1 MRVLVLHSDVGA
13 DPPPD
18 ELETVETAHA
28 IAEALAGRGHETAL
42 APFHSDPAVIRAHI
56 AAARAEAVFNMVES
70 VHGLGALAPAAPAML
85 ENLGLPYTGC
95 GSAAMALACD
105 KPLTKTILRAAGLPT
120 ADWAEPPHWNG
131 LRDDRGY
138 IVKSK
143 NEDASRGLD
152 DGAVVLGREAVRARA
167 AQSASRLGGRWFAEA
182 YLDGREFNIA
192 ILEQGGLPRVLPIP
206 EMRFESWSKD
216 RPRILSYAA
225 KWDAESPDD
234 AQTVRVFGTEEN
246 EPALAG
252 VLSDVAR
259 KTWNV
264 MGLRGF
270 ARIDFRIDADGAPM
284 ILEVNP
290 NPCLHPLSGFATAAG
305 EAKLSFAEC
314 VDLILRAAQTG

>member
-1 MRVLVLHSDVGA
+1 MRVLVLHSDVGEN
-13 DPPPD
+13 PPPD

-28 IAEALAGRGHETAL
+28 IAEALAGRGHETSL
-42 APFHSDPAVIRAHI
+42 APFHPDPAIIRAHI

-70 VHGLGALAPAAPAML
+70 VYGLGALAPVAPALL
-85 ENLGLPYTGC
+85 ETFGLSYTGC

-105 KPLTKTILRAAGLPT
+105 KPLTKNILRAAGLPT

-131 LRDDRGY
+131 LVDDRKY
-138 IVKSK
+138 IVKSA

-152 DGAVVLGREAVRARA
+152 DGAVVQGREAVCARA
-167 AQSASRLGGRWFAEA
+167 AQSAALLGGRWFAEA
-182 YLDGREFNIA
+182 FMDGREFNIA
-192 ILEQGGLPRVLPIP
+192 ILEHEGVPRVLPIP

-234 AQTVRVFGTEEN
+234 AQTVRVFGTERH
-246 EPALAG
+246 EPDLARN
-252 VLSDVAR
+252 LSDVAC
-259 KTWNV
+259 KTWNL

-270 ARIDFRIDADGAPM
+270 ARIDFRIDAGGAPM

-290 NPCLHPLSGFATAAG
+290 NPCLHPLSGFASAAA
-305 EAKLSFAEC
+305 EAKLSYPEC
-314 VDLILRAAQTG
+314 VDLILQSAHSR